1 MLIHRGKPAYP
12 VTDERM
18 LAYFERH
25 LAKADAWLKQRPD
38 TRVLYVSYNEVLEQP
53 ADWADRVNA
62 FLGGTLDSAA
72 MTAVVDE
79 QLYRR
84 RG

>member
-1 MLIHRGKPAYP
+1 
-12 VTDERM
+12 M

-25 LAKADAWLKQRPD
+25 LAKTDAWLKQRPD
-38 TRVLYVSYNEVLEQP
+38 IRLLYVDYNQVIAQP

-79 QLYRR
+79 QLYRW